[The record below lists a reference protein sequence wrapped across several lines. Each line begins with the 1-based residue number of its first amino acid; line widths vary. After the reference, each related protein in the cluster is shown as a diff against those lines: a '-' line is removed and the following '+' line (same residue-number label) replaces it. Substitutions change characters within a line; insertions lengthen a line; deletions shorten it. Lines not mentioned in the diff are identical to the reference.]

1 MSIVSEI
8 LTFLVLSVVMLRA
21 VPVLVEVAASSDE
34 DKQFSA
40 VELLVNTPV
49 AVVGL
54 EVTVREGRGLG
65 RRGGGGGAGGWGR
78 VKWINVARL
87 GRGLLEIEVIE
98 SDVPHVMVS
107 PPGCYHHFV
116 LLGLGN
122 VDPPILP
129 ELELLLMILP
139 DDLLRGVCCPLQR
152 YDQLLYP
159 ITFLKQ

>member
-98 SDVPHVMVS
+98 SDVPTVWS
-107 PPGCYHHFV
+107 LFPPWGLNQGGGGTFYRYLIRGGGGCQT
-116 LLGLGN
+116 
-122 VDPPILP
+122 
-129 ELELLLMILP
+129 
-139 DDLLRGVCCPLQR
+139 RK
-152 YDQLLYP
+152 
-159 ITFLKQ
+159 ITQNPKV